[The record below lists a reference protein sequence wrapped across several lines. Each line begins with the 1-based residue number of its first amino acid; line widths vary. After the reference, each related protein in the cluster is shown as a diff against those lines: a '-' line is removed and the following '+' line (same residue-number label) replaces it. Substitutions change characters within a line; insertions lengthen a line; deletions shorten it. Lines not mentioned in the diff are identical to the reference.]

1 MTIGQKL
8 KEIRKQDSLKQ
19 GVVAKALGI
28 SQTYLS
34 QVESGKRNPS
44 TSLLDRMAAYYSM
57 PLPVLIWAA
66 LTEDDVTPNKRE
78 FYKSVK
84 PIVDAIV
91 KELFTE
97 KKRKEST
104 CSSCGDNKTCEFAFD
119 GYNTNGDCLAIK

>member
-8 KEIRKQDSLKQ
+8 KELRKQDSLKQ

-44 TSLLDRMAAYYSM
+44 TSLLDRIAAYYSM

-66 LTEDDVTPNKRE
+66 LTEDDVTPDKRE

-84 PIVDAIV
+84 PTVDAIV
-91 KELFTE
+91 KELFVR
-97 KKRKEST
+97 KKVST
-104 CSSCGDNKTCEFAFD
+104 CDTCGDNKTCEFAFD